1 MEWCTACI
9 FIIYLFTIKNKNM
22 SITLMY
28 IYKFY
33 LSRQVSQI
41 HFAKFFLANVINMLS
56 TILLL
61 LVIIAFL
68 VITIIQI
75 KTYISANLPSRYP
88 IL

>member
-1 MEWCTACI
+1 
-9 FIIYLFTIKNKNM
+9 M

-41 HFAKFFLANVINMLS
+41 HFAKFVLANVINMLS